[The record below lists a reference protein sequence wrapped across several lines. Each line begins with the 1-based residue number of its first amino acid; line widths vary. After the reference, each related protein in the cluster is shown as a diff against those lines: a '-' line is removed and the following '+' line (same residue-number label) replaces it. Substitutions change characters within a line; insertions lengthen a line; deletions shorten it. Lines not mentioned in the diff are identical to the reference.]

1 MVDTSKQ
8 TDPPL
13 VDVKVTNPIEYIKIW
28 WNRIIGNE
36 GVDFS
41 FHIKPLTAIAISVVI
56 ASIGFGLGRFAIP
69 AINLPF
75 LKLNAY
81 PSPSPTPTSSNEL
94 WKETAFTG
102 TLQYTNATNRYFL
115 ITTSS
120 SEAITLEV
128 PKNIDLNELIG
139 KRIFAAGNYN
149 KSTRILVVFDTKS
162 LEVLPKS
169 PIPVP
174 TLTPTPTPSP
184 EITPVVSPTVEP
196 VSGSY

>member
-1 MVDTSKQ
+1 MADTSKQ

-41 FHIKPLTAIAISVVI
+41 FHIKPLTAIAISIAI

-75 LKLNAY
+75 LKINTY
-81 PSPSPTPTSSNEL
+81 PSPSSTPTTSEV

-102 TLQYTNATNRYFL
+102 TLQYTSATNRYFL

-120 SEAITLEV
+120 SEAITLDV
-128 PKNIDLNELIG
+128 PSNIDLNELIG

-149 KSTRILVVFDTKS
+149 KSTRILVVVDTKS

-174 TLTPTPTPSP
+174 TLTPTPTP
-184 EITPVVSPTVEP
+184 ELTPIVSPTSEP
-196 VSGSY
+196 IGGSY